1 MEKSESKAMTELR
14 EIKKKM
20 AEEMMGMT
28 TEEKLQYIKE
38 KSMRVEKEFNLNL
51 PRLEKTTLFF

>member
-1 MEKSESKAMTELR
+1 METNESKAMTELR

-38 KSMRVEKEFNLNL
+38 KSMKVEKELSL
-51 PRLEKTTLFF
+51 DQIC